1 MSVVHRGPLARLK
14 PFRGVDPA
22 HVQALEQSGRWEQLE
37 AGAPVTEQGDT
48 ADTAMLLVEGRMRVR
63 VAESDRDLGDLWP
76 GSVIG
81 ENALFGVNSARS
93 YSVRT
98 VVPSRVLH
106 LRREDLRAL
115 SGSPAVAA
123 LQRHVIAVTARRLQT
138 ADLDMRKVW
147 RDEDQARFAASRP
160 AAPSP
165 EPASAAGAGG
175 LFDRLKALIGV
186 SS

>member
-22 HVQALEQSGRWEQLE
+22 HVQALESAGRWQQLE
-37 AGAPVTEQGDT
+37 AGQVVAEQGDA
-48 ADTAMLLVEGRMRVR
+48 ADSAMLLVEGRMRVR
-63 VAESDRDLGDLWP
+63 VAESERDLGDLWP
-76 GSVIG
+76 GSVVG
-81 ENALFGVNSARS
+81 ENALFGVNSTRS

-98 VVPSRVLH
+98 VLPSRILH
-106 LRREDLRAL
+106 LRREELRQLA
-115 SGSPAVAA
+115 GSPAVAA

-160 AAPSP
+160 AEPPSAPA
-165 EPASAAGAGG
+165 ASTGS

-186 SS
+186 SP